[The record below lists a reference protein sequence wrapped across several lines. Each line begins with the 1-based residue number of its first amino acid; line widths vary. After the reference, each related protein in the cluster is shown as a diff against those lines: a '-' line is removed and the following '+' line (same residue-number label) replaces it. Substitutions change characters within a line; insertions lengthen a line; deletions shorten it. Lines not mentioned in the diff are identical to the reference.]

1 MPILIRSVFAAGVR
15 TRPGGGVTMY
25 EAHFCLKRRPFGSTP
40 NGDYYYPATN
50 HERALSSIQAA
61 IFDFE
66 GITVLTGEPGTGKT
80 LLCHR
85 LLERL
90 GPEVQNAFLANSHLP
105 NRTALLQSFLFD
117 LSLPYLGLSE
127 QELRLALTDHL
138 LKTFEAGK
146 RTVLLIDEAQ
156 HLDVDL
162 LEELRLLGNLE
173 ANHRRALQVILVAQP
188 GLLNTLNRPE
198 LAGLQQ
204 RVAIRVSVEPLDR
217 HEAADY
223 LVQHIRASGGRPQSI
238 FTDEALEV
246 LAVGTRG
253 IPRLLNQT
261 GNQAL
266 LLAQSANLS
275 AVDAEVA
282 MEALSIVGLP
292 PHIGEQTSELSAVNQ
307 ESEHFIEVD
316 DLTSDPVLHLTDEE
330 DDLPAPPKNKPDGNG
345 KSSQRFIPPRRP
357 A

>member
-1 MPILIRSVFAAGVR
+1 
-15 TRPGGGVTMY
+15 MY
-25 EAHFCLKRRPFGSTP
+25 EAHFGLKRRPFGSTP
-40 NGDYYYPATN
+40 NGDYYYPATH

-61 IFDFE
+61 VSDFE
-66 GITVLTGEPGTGKT
+66 GISILTGEPGTGKT

-105 NRTALLQSFLFD
+105 NRTALLQSILFD

-127 QELRLALTDHL
+127 QELRLQLTDHL
-138 LKTFEAGK
+138 LKTFQAGK
-146 RTVLLIDEAQ
+146 RTVLLVDEAQ
-156 HLDVDL
+156 HLEVDL

-188 GLLNTLNRPE
+188 GLLSTLNRPE
-198 LAGLQQ
+198 MAGLQQ
-204 RVAIRVSVEPLDR
+204 RTAIRVSLEPLDR

-246 LAVGTRG
+246 LAGGTRG

-261 GNQAL
+261 GHQAL
-266 LLAQSANLS
+266 LLAQAANLNS
-275 AVDAEVA
+275 VDAEVA
-282 MEALSIVGLP
+282 MEALSIVGLSLHP
-292 PHIGEQTSELSAVNQ
+292 EEPTPESGLRNQ

-316 DLTSDPVLHLTDEE
+316 DLASDPVLHLTDEDE
-330 DDLPAPPKNKPDGNG
+330 GLPIPPKNKTDGNG